1 MNQTKGK
8 QERIKA
14 NWIQK
19 TDESKNESKDRFQIK
34 TASFGETNLRTCGLC
49 ECGRQCRRRVR
60 RRWRCWPETRT
71 ECDIKGDRRGVRCVW
86 GFGGSLFFLFVLV
99 IFICIYSCHA
109 GKQWGPPNYKQYS
122 KGCLDLPLE
131 SHRQLLQSSKLYFL
145 LKKN

>member
-1 MNQTKGK
+1 MNQKKGK

-86 GFGGSLFFLFVLV
+86 GFGGSLLFFLFWWSLFVLLLPRWQTLGPTRLCDSV
-99 IFICIYSCHA
+99 NSIVKAVWICLWKATGSFFKVQNYIFY
-109 GKQWGPPNYKQYS
+109 
-122 KGCLDLPLE
+122 
-131 SHRQLLQSSKLYFL
+131 
-145 LKKN
+145 